1 MSSSRYENFQAVSV
15 LLVMFGVGAIA
26 LSPSIF
32 IKKISAAVTGL
43 VVFINLFMSILSIII
58 KIRRDG

>member
-26 LSPSIF
+26 LSP
-32 IKKISAAVTGL
+32 K
-43 VVFINLFMSILSIII
+43 
-58 KIRRDG
+58 